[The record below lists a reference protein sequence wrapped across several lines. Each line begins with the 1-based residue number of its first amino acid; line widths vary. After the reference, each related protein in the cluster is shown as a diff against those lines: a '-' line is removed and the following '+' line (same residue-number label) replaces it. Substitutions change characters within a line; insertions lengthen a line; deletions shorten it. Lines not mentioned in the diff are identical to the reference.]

1 MRLIMRYSA
10 RRPSP
15 PALYFAA
22 LDFFLAAH
30 RALAASDR
38 RLRRAGDI
46 DLFLA
51 GVDFFGAAE
60 FAAVALCTGIIS
72 SEPSK
77 SASRIFVRRSIS
89 FVQFSHRSSYAIRL
103 EVEKSV
109 SASAP
114 QLHKVALNVTQFHEN
129 LCIPN

>member
-1 MRLIMRYSA
+1 VAGRHTLVSTLVRLTMRYAA
-10 RRPSP
+10 RWPSP

-51 GVDFFGAAE
+51 G
-60 FAAVALCTGIIS
+60 TIS
-72 SEPSK
+72 LEPRSL
-77 SASRIFVRRSIS
+77 RRSRC
-89 FVQFSHRSSYAIRL
+89 VQGSSLVRLPRARLAFS
-103 EVEKSV
+103 
-109 SASAP
+109 
-114 QLHKVALNVTQFHEN
+114 
-129 LCIPN
+129 

>member
-1 MRLIMRYSA
+1 MAAIIIRSSEPKPVAGRHTLVSTLVRITMRYAA
-10 RRPSP
+10 RWPSP

-77 SASRIFVRRSIS
+77 SASRIF
-89 FVQFSHRSSYAIRL
+89 
-103 EVEKSV
+103 
-109 SASAP
+109 
-114 QLHKVALNVTQFHEN
+114 
-129 LCIPN
+129 